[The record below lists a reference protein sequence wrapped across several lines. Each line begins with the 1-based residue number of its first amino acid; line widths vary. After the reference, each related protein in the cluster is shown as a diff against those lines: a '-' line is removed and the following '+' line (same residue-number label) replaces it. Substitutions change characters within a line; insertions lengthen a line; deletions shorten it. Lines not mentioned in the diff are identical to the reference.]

1 MFVIGKDCSYYN
13 SPLWHSGI
21 SVYKEDLAD
30 STNQSSN

>member
-1 MFVIGKDCSYYN
+1 MGKHYLCSAP
-13 SPLWHSGI
+13 SWQGGI